1 MDKWT
6 AIQIGCVTLFTAVA
20 MATDLRHRRIPNWLT
35 VSSALL
41 GLVFHGATQGWQGI
55 GQSLGGFAVGFG
67 ILLVLWL
74 IGGGGG
80 GDVKLM
86 GAIGAW
92 LGPKYTFGVFVLSVF
107 FAIICTGVVIAIGA
121 LRNANT
127 KNKSTNL
134 LKKTI
139 PYALPCALSTWSVL
153 FVMFLLSQR

>member
-1 MDKWT
+1 MDTWT
-6 AIQIGCVTLFTAVA
+6 AIQIGCVTLFTGIAVA
-20 MATDLRHRRIPNWLT
+20 IDLRHRRIPNWLT

-41 GLVFHGATQGWQGI
+41 GLVFHTATRGWEGV

-107 FAIICTGVVIAIGA
+107 FAIVCTGLVIVYGAI
-121 LRNANT
+121 RNANT
-127 KNKSTNL
+127 KNKSPNL